1 MVANAHQNQDLEAMK
16 TFDRAY
22 LVAVVGFLVCI
33 DGSIILD
40 YYIRFE
46 NLRQCQSPDS
56 LLEKPIKIGV
66 AVGLLLVIFTI
77 IIRTRKNLNKLQEQ
91 HLKNLPCQNA
101 MTYLDTQIYIFLLI
115 FQFLIRLILRSLV
128 DLGLLSVETTFYL
141 LNVSQMI
148 ITNLLLSFV
157 FPIYIILKTR
167 RYLPKLWDSDSPLI
181 LGNNDFYLNRLSQV
195 SP

>member
-1 MVANAHQNQDLEAMK
+1 MA
-16 TFDRAY
+16 
-22 LVAVVGFLVCI
+22 
-33 DGSIILD
+33 
-40 YYIRFE
+40 
-46 NLRQCQSPDS
+46 
-56 LLEKPIKIGV
+56 
-66 AVGLLLVIFTI
+66 LLLIIFTI
-77 IIRTRKNLNKLQEQ
+77 INSLRTRRNLKKLEEQ

-181 LGNNDFYLNRLSQV
+181 LENNDFYLVRLSQV
-195 SP
+195 SPSRYS